1 MKNNQDKKIIEQ
13 VLRGDVAAFSLIVEQ
28 YKKMVFTLA
37 LNILKNREDAE
48 EATQDTFFKA
58 YQSLAGFKGE
68 SSVSTWLYRIVY
80 HTSISM
86 LRKRKETTV
95 DLEGL
100 DRMPANI
107 STQPQNGQRLEIQD
121 RKRMI
126 KEALMQ
132 LDDDDAFL
140 VLLYYYKEQTV
151 EEIAAIT
158 SLSVSNVKVKLHRSR
173 KKLQEILSVTM
184 KTEIDPLLR

>member
-100 DRMPANI
+100 DRMPTNF

-121 RKRMI
+121 RKRML
-126 KEALMQ
+126 KDALMQ
-132 LDDDDAFL
+132 LEEDDAFI
-140 VLLYYYKEQTV
+140 VLLYYYKEQSV

-158 SLSVSNVKVKLHRSR
+158 SLSISNVKVKLHRSR

-184 KTEIDPLLR
+184 KTEMDSLL

>member
-95 DLEGL
+95 DLDGF
-100 DRMPANI
+100 DRMPA
-107 STQPQNGQRLEIQD
+107 SSMSHQPQNGQRLEIQD
-121 RKRMI
+121 RKRML

-132 LDDDDAFL
+132 LEEDDAFV
-140 VLLYYYKEQTV
+140 VLLYYYKEQSV

-158 SLSVSNVKVKLHRSR
+158 SLSISNVKVKLHRSR

-184 KTEIDPLLR
+184 KTEMDSLL

>member
-1 MKNNQDKKIIEQ
+1 MKNNQDIIIIGQ
-13 VLRGDVAAFSLIVEQ
+13 VLRGDVAAFSLIVAQ

-140 VLLYYYKEQTV
+140 VLLYNYKEQTV

>member
-1 MKNNQDKKIIEQ
+1 
-13 VLRGDVAAFSLIVEQ
+13 
-28 YKKMVFTLA
+28 
-37 LNILKNREDAE
+37 
-48 EATQDTFFKA
+48 
-58 YQSLAGFKGE
+58 
-68 SSVSTWLYRIVY
+68 
-80 HTSISM
+80 M

>member
-1 MKNNQDKKIIEQ
+1 MKNNQDIIIIGQ

-151 EEIAAIT
+151 EEIADIT

>member
-1 MKNNQDKKIIEQ
+1 MKNNQDIIIIGQ

-100 DRMPANI
+100 DRMPTNF

-121 RKRMI
+121 RKRML
-126 KEALMQ
+126 KDALLQ
-132 LDDDDAFL
+132 LEEDDAFV
-140 VLLYYYKEQTV
+140 VLLFYYKEQSV

-158 SLSVSNVKVKLHRSR
+158 SLSISNVKVKLHRSR

-184 KTEIDPLLR
+184 KTEMDSLL

>member
-1 MKNNQDKKIIEQ
+1 MKNNQDIIIIGQ
-13 VLRGDVAAFSLIVEQ
+13 VLRGDVAAFSLIVAQ

>member
-100 DRMPANI
+100 DRMPTNF

-121 RKRMI
+121 RKRML
-126 KEALMQ
+126 KDALMQ
-132 LDDDDAFL
+132 LEEDDAFV
-140 VLLYYYKEQTV
+140 VLLYYYKEQSV

-158 SLSVSNVKVKLHRSR
+158 SLSISNVKVKLHRSR

-184 KTEIDPLLR
+184 KAEMDSLL

>member
-100 DRMPANI
+100 ERMPTSI

-121 RKRMI
+121 RKRML
-126 KEALMQ
+126 KDALMQ
-132 LDDDDAFL
+132 LEEDDAFI
-140 VLLYYYKEQTV
+140 VLLFYYKEQSV
-151 EEIAAIT
+151 EEIATIT

-184 KTEIDPLLR
+184 KTEMDSLL

>member
-68 SSVSTWLYRIVY
+68 SLVSTWLYQIVY

-100 DRMPANI
+100 DRMPTNF
-107 STQPQNGQRLEIQD
+107 STQLQNGQRLEIQD
-121 RKRMI
+121 RKRML
-126 KEALMQ
+126 KDALLQ
-132 LDDDDAFL
+132 LEEDDAFV
-140 VLLYYYKEQTV
+140 VLLFYYKEQSV

-158 SLSVSNVKVKLHRSR
+158 SLSISNVKVKLHRSR

-184 KTEIDPLLR
+184 KTEMDSLL

>member
-1 MKNNQDKKIIEQ
+1 MKYNQDKKIIEQ

-100 DRMPANI
+100 DRMPTNF

-121 RKRMI
+121 RKRML
-126 KEALMQ
+126 KDALMQ
-132 LDDDDAFL
+132 LEEDDAFV
-140 VLLYYYKEQTV
+140 VLLFYYKEQSV

-158 SLSVSNVKVKLHRSR
+158 SLSISNVKVKLHRSR

-184 KTEIDPLLR
+184 KAEMDSLL

>member
-95 DLEGL
+95 DLDGL
-100 DRMPANI
+100 DRMTTSSI

-121 RKRMI
+121 RKRML
-126 KEALMQ
+126 KDALLQ
-132 LDDDDAFL
+132 LEDDDAFI
-140 VLLYYYKEQTV
+140 VLLFYYKEQSV

-158 SLSVSNVKVKLHRSR
+158 SLSTSNVKVKLHRSR

-184 KTEIDPLLR
+184 KTEMDSLL

>member
-100 DRMPANI
+100 DRMPTNF

-121 RKRMI
+121 RKRML
-126 KEALMQ
+126 KDALMQ
-132 LDDDDAFL
+132 LEEDDAFI
-140 VLLYYYKEQTV
+140 VLLYYYKEQSV

-158 SLSVSNVKVKLHRSR
+158 SLSISNVKVKLHRSR

-184 KTEIDPLLR
+184 KAEMDSLL

>member
-100 DRMPANI
+100 DRMPTNF

-121 RKRMI
+121 RKRML
-126 KEALMQ
+126 KDALLQ
-132 LDDDDAFL
+132 LEEDDAFV
-140 VLLYYYKEQTV
+140 VLLFYYKEQSV

-158 SLSVSNVKVKLHRSR
+158 SLSISNVKVKLHRSR

-184 KTEIDPLLR
+184 KTEMDSLL

>member
-1 MKNNQDKKIIEQ
+1 MKNNQDIIIIGQ
-13 VLRGDVAAFSLIVEQ
+13 VLRGDVAAFSLIVAQ

-68 SSVSTWLYRIVY
+68 SSVSTWLYQIVY